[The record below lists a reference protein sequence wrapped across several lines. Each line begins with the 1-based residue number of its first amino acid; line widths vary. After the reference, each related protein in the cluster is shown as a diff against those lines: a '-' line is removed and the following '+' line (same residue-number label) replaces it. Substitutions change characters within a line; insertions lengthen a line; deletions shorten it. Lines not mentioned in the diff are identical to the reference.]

1 MLNNNHTPY
10 KKQSHGFKTVANR
23 NKVIIEIT
31 ID

>member
-1 MLNNNHTPY
+1 MLKISQNLKSKATAEA
-10 KKQSHGFKTVANR
+10 VANR

>member
-1 MLNNNHTPY
+1 VCAPENEAKAKATA
-10 KKQSHGFKTVANR
+10 KGHGFKNR